1 MLSFKRVLARA
12 TVICALFG
20 ALATAS
26 AEPVT
31 YLLTQGSWTQG
42 GEVTGS
48 FTGED
53 LNGDGFIDLSFGEV
67 FDYQVTFS
75 GNPVIPAFTH
85 TFSELLFFR
94 YTVGSTGFRP
104 SFPLYSLGS
113 GYFYDADDYLVGLPD
128 LSRASFSFEDARVT
142 LVAEVDEP
150 GSIGLLVLALL
161 ALALVRS
168 GLLSRHFGPGRLATV
183 AQ

>member
-1 MLSFKRVLARA
+1 MSPIKRVLARVM
-12 TVICALFG
+12 VICALSG
-20 ALATAS
+20 ALGTA
-26 AEPVT
+26 AADPVT

-67 FDYQVTFS
+67 FDYQITFS
-75 GNPVIPAFTH
+75 GNSVIPAFTH

-128 LSRASFSFEDARVT
+128 LSRASLSSEDARVT
-142 LVAEVDEP
+142 PIAEVGEP
-150 GSIGLLVLALL
+150 GSIGLLVFALL
-161 ALALVRS
+161 ALAVVRS
-168 GLLSRHFGPGRLATV
+168 GLLSRHFGPHRLATV